1 MAMKDIRA
9 QAQKSNAAKIG
20 KVAGGDHKGAIRSK
34 YGADPKGYLAGGLV
48 RPQMPA
54 APSPAPMPMAQ
65 PMPAA
70 GPRVMPAP
78 MPAAPAPMP
87 GMSAPM
93 PGGMSPMLARAKG
106 GKVMAGAGSGIG
118 RRQNNSK

>member
-70 GPRVMPAP
+70 GPRAMPTP
-78 MPAAPAPMP
+78 MPAAPTPMP

-93 PGGMSPMLARAKG
+93 PGGMSPTLARAKG